1 MFVLVGLDRPQGVDQ
16 GDGLDADQPVVPP
29 DFGEEVALAEFAEQ
43 LLERLEVQQLELV
56 PLWDLEEV
64 EIPGLESNLSL

>member
-16 GDGLDADQPVVPP
+16 VDGLDADQPVVPP
-29 DFGEEVALAEFAEQ
+29 DFGEELVLAEFAERLPEQ
-43 LLERLEVQQLELV
+43 LEAQQLEPV

-64 EIPGLESNLSL
+64 ESPGLESN

>member
-16 GDGLDADQPVVPP
+16 VDGLDADQPVVPP
-29 DFGEEVALAEFAEQ
+29 DFGEELVLAEFAERLPEQ
-43 LLERLEVQQLELV
+43 LEVQQLEPV

-64 EIPGLESNLSL
+64 EITGLESN